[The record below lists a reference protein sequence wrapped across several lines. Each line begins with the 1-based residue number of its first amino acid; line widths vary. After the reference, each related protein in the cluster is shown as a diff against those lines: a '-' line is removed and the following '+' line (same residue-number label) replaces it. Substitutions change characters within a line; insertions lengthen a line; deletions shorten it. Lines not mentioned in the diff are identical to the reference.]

1 MDNQILTQDQVAF
14 LERIGKTPFL
24 TERFYLTGGTPLAA
38 FYLWHRYSEDLDF
51 FSEQEVDISTLN
63 AFWHDVKA
71 DLGILKID
79 AQQNYNR
86 NMFFFQLE
94 RGVLKAEFTYFPFPR
109 IETGP
114 VHFVIETE
122 SMIDIAVNKLF
133 TIYQRT
139 KARDYIDL
147 YCLCR
152 KQGYKITDLIAKA
165 RMKFDYHI
173 DPLQLVT
180 QFYKAKNAPDMPRMI
195 LDVPASEW
203 QGFYLDEIK
212 KLQSKILKK

>member
-1 MDNQILTQDQVAF
+1 MDNQILTPDQIAF
-14 LERIGKTPFL
+14 LERIGSTSFL

-38 FYLWHRYSEDLDF
+38 FYLGHRFSEDLDF
-51 FSEQEVDISTLN
+51 FSEQEVDIAALN
-63 AFWHDVKA
+63 AFWQDAKA

-79 AQQNYNR
+79 AQQSYNR
-86 NMFFFQLE
+86 NLFFFHLAS
-94 RGVLKAEFTYFPFPR
+94 GVLKAEFTYFPFPR

-114 VHFVIETE
+114 VRYGIQTE
-122 SMIDIAVNKLF
+122 SMLDIAVNKLF

-152 KQGYKITDLIAKA
+152 KQGYEISDLIAKA

-180 QFYKAKNAPDMPRMI
+180 QFYKAKDAPDMPRMI
-195 LDVPASEW
+195 IDVPAAEW
-203 QGFYLDEIK
+203 QGFYLEEIK
-212 KLQSKILKK
+212 KLQSQILEK